1 MSRALVPAVAVLL
14 VAFAAPLAAGQEPPA
29 APAAAAPAG
38 AAAAPEASP
47 LAPLAPLAGSCFM
60 GTFADG
66 RTRDFIC
73 YEWAFD
79 GKFLRSR
86 HRVIG
91 GAGPYSGETLISWDA
106 EAGKFAFDYFNSAGG
121 VVRGRFVAVGGGFDF
136 PSEKVQMQGAPA
148 ELRSTWRWTERG
160 YHAASEKLTAEGWRP
175 FMTIDFVRSGPA
187 SDWTAEE

>member
-1 MSRALVPAVAVLL
+1 MSRPFVVAVVACLLSTAAVAR
-14 VAFAAPLAAGQEPPA
+14 AGEPA
-29 APAAAAPAG
+29 APAP
-38 AAAAPEASP
+38 APEANP
-47 LAPLAPLAGSCFM
+47 LAALAPLAGSCFM

-66 RTRDFIC
+66 KTRDFIC
-73 YEWAFD
+73 YEWVFG

-106 EAGKFAFDYFNSAGG
+106 ASGMFAFDYYNSAGG
-121 VVRGRFVAVGGGFDF
+121 IVRGRFTAVAGGFDF

-160 YHAASEKLTAEGWRP
+160 YHAASEKLTDAGWVP
-175 FMTIDFVRSGPA
+175 FMAIDFVRSGPA
-187 SDWTAEE
+187 SDWTEED

>member
-1 MSRALVPAVAVLL
+1 MSKPFALAVAVLVLPSSL
-14 VAFAAPLAAGQEPPA
+14 VAAAGDPAPSAAAVEENPLAA
-29 APAAAAPAG
+29 
-38 AAAAPEASP
+38 
-47 LAPLAPLAGSCFM
+47 LAPLAGSCFM

-73 YEWAFD
+73 YEWVFG

-106 EAGKFAFDYFNSAGG
+106 ASGRYAFDYYNSAGG
-121 VVRGRFVAVGGGFDF
+121 IVRGWFTAVEGGFDF

-160 YHAASEKLTAEGWRP
+160 YHAASEKLTDAGWSP
-175 FMTIDFVRSGPA
+175 FMAIDFVRSGPA
-187 SDWTAEE
+187 SDWTEEE